1 MVFAMRRL
9 DKATATAF
17 DEFKAHMEQVKDKR
31 ASLYTLGSPKT
42 PGEGE

>member
-1 MVFAMRRL
+1 MDSNQSGSV
-9 DKATATAF
+9 TF